1 MPLVTIRLAAR
12 ETPTTADQKAKLIAR
27 VTDVMVE
34 VLDKRRE
41 SVVVLIDELPP
52 ENWGEGGE
60 PVTAIRTRRRARPPR

>member
-12 ETPTTADQKAKLIAR
+12 EIPTTSDQKARLIAR
-27 VTDVMVE
+27 VTDAVVE

-60 PVTAIRTRRRARPPR
+60 PVTAIRARRRKAAR

>member
-1 MPLVTIRLAAR
+1 MPLVTVRLAAR
-12 ETPTTADQKAKLIAR
+12 ETPTTNEQKALLIAR
-27 VTDVMVE
+27 ITDVMVE

-60 PVTAIRTRRRARPPR
+60 PVSVIRARRRKEPR